1 MKKEYDQLKEIYG
14 TYAIAFIFSFD
25 RFKEERKQSTLKE
38 IVEEIDYLN
47 NFF

>member
-1 MKKEYDQLKEIYG
+1 MKEEYNQLKKIYG